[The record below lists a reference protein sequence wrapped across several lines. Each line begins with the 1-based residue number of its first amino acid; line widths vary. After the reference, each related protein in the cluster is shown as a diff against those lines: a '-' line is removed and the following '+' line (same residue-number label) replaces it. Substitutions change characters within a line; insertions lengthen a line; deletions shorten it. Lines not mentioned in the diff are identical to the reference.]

1 MLELTYNLKPD
12 PKDDLKFK
20 RDDGLERRVK
30 AVLYTHGYEDV
41 ANEVE
46 ATKKIAEWAEE
57 GRTGVYPMYQAKN
70 DELNSLAPQLMA
82 RLIQMHKEATSPGG
96 SWPPE
101 PPQVEESTAK
111 MWAGTAAVNPLQEPM
126 NKWYK
131 RCSCM
136 PEDPD
141 TTFDNKSLVDQ
152 WDGKPCTH
160 YILGAAL
167 MNKLKKKTLLDGST
181 LYKSIKGKGRSDAPI
196 YAMLARVQMGDPPIL
211 ILNKEKALGGQVNV
225 IFGIEPN
232 QP

>member
-1 MLELTYNLKPD
+1 
-12 PKDDLKFK
+12 
-20 RDDGLERRVK
+20 
-30 AVLYTHGYEDV
+30 
-41 ANEVE
+41 
-46 ATKKIAEWAEE
+46 
-57 GRTGVYPMYQAKN
+57 MYQAKN
-70 DELNSLAPQLMA
+70 DELMALAPQLMA

-101 PPQVEESTAK
+101 PPQVEEATAR

-126 NKWYK
+126 NKWYQ

-141 TTFDNKSLVDQ
+141 TFDNKSLVD

-211 ILNKEKALGGQVNV
+211 ILNTEKALGGQVNV